1 MKSTLKNMVLVLFCI
16 TLVCSAAV
24 GFVYE
29 ATKGPIDAAKAAK
42 ITQAIALVVP
52 EFTNDPGTDR
62 QVIDVD
68 SGQVVVYTAKNG
80 DQVAGYAV
88 ETFTNNGFG
97 GQIKLMAGF
106 LPDGT
111 IYKVETLQ
119 HAETPGLGN
128 KIERS
133 KSDFSVQFEGKNPA
147 TFRLAVKKDG
157 GDVDA
162 ITASTISSRAY
173 VDALIRAYNTV
184 QSITNP
190 QNHE

>member
-16 TLVCSAAV
+16 TLICSAAV
-24 GFVYE
+24 GLVYQ

-42 ITQAIALVVP
+42 VTQAIALVLP
-52 EFTNDPGTDR
+52 EFTNDPGTEK

-68 SGQVVVYTAKNG
+68 GGQVTVYTAKKG
-80 DQVAGYAV
+80 DTVVGYAV

-97 GQIKLMAGF
+97 GLIKLMAGF

-111 IYKVETLQ
+111 ICKVETLQ
-119 HAETPGLGN
+119 HSETPGLGD
-128 KIERS
+128 KIDRS
-133 KSDFSVQFEGKNPA
+133 KSDFSVQFEGKNPG
-147 TFRLAVKKDG
+147 TYRLAVKKDG

-173 VDALIRAYNTV
+173 VDALTRAYKTV
-184 QSITNP
+184 QSLTNSAD
-190 QNHE
+190 HE